1 MEKQHTVCTCKS
13 AVEIPVDDRRGGF
26 AFDVNTAVQTAC
38 DVLTDKV
45 VCTGIVDAQCEFELV
60 LGGIDRAGHIDAAVF
75 EQVDADVFNH
85 DRAFVVDDEFAE
97 DAFDGD
103 MIFIGKT
110 GLVVF
115 QVNRAFQRNA
125 VGKGWNGGGVE
136 IQARFG
142 QAGQEGLRIDVGT
155 FNQDFAD
162 GFIEAVGEWVNG
174 GFGRQMNVVA
184 IEQQVGGYVLQAA
197 PQAHRTM

>member
-1 MEKQHTVCTCKS
+1 MV
-13 AVEIPVDDRRGGF
+13 
-26 AFDVNTAVQTAC
+26 
-38 DVLTDKV
+38 
-45 VCTGIVDAQCEFELV
+45 
-60 LGGIDRAGHIDAAVF
+60 
-75 EQVDADVFNH
+75 
-85 DRAFVVDDEFAE
+85 
-97 DAFDGD
+97 
-103 MIFIGKT
+103 FIGKT

-115 QVNRAFQRNA
+115 QVYRAFQRNA
-125 VGKGWNGGGVE
+125 VCKRRNGGGVE

-155 FNQDFAD
+155 FNQDFAN

>member
-1 MEKQHTVCTCKS
+1 M
-13 AVEIPVDDRRGGF
+13 
-26 AFDVNTAVQTAC
+26 
-38 DVLTDKV
+38 TDEV
-45 VCTGIVDAQCEFELV
+45 VCAGIVDAQCEFELV
-60 LGGIDRAGHIDAAVF
+60 LGGIDRAGYIDAAVF

-85 DRAFVVDDEFAE
+85 DRAFVVDDKFAE
-97 DAFDGD
+97 DAFDRD

-125 VGKGWNGGGVE
+125 VGKRRNGGGVE

-174 GFGRQMNVVA
+174 RFGRQMNVVA

-197 PQAHRTM
+197 PQAHRAV

>member
-1 MEKQHTVCTCKS
+1 M
-13 AVEIPVDDRRGGF
+13 
-26 AFDVNTAVQTAC
+26 
-38 DVLTDKV
+38 V
-45 VCTGIVDAQCEFELV
+45 VAS
-60 LGGIDRAGHIDAAVF
+60 
-75 EQVDADVFNH
+75 
-85 DRAFVVDDEFAE
+85 
-97 DAFDGD
+97 
-103 MIFIGKT
+103 K
-110 GLVVF
+110 
-115 QVNRAFQRNA
+115 
-125 VGKGWNGGGVE
+125 

-197 PQAHRTM
+197 HRRTVPCRVSPSSWPFV